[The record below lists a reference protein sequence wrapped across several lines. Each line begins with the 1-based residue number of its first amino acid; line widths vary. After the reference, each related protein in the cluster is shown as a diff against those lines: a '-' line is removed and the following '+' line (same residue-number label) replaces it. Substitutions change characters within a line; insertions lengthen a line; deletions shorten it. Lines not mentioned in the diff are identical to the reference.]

1 MNVNGECDEQTGGWR
16 YDDLP
21 TQCVAQYIAGVAAA
35 AAAVARIKH
44 FIFDFFSID
53 WIRLLRSRLPT
64 QSKNHARAMRCLFE
78 IGFGVEHGLL
88 YMAADG
94 LVKLRMCD
102 CGIAGN
108 GPSRCE
114 CVVISD

>member
-21 TQCVAQYIAGVAAA
+21 TQYVAQYIAGVAAA
-35 AAAVARIKH
+35 ARIKH

-53 WIRLLRSRLPT
+53 WIWLLRSRLLRH
-64 QSKNHARAMRCLFE
+64 SKNHATAMRCLFE
-78 IGFGVEHGLL
+78 IGFVVELL

-102 CGIAGN
+102 CGFAGN
-108 GPSRCE
+108 WPSRCVLSFLTE
-114 CVVISD
+114 